1 MLIVIMLNVVAPF
14 WQDTSVI
21 CLWLM
26 AYFKFVQWFKWKL
39 SITILVTK
47 KFKSSWGAARPC
59 GDGGGDDAVPEG
71 VEDFEEHAGTA
82 AGWPG
87 YLAER
92 VRYQGSPS

>member
-1 MLIVIMLNVVAPF
+1 M
-14 WQDTSVI
+14 
-21 CLWLM
+21 
-26 AYFKFVQWFKWKL
+26 
-39 SITILVTK
+39 TK

-71 VEDFEEHAGTA
+71 VEDFEGHAGTA